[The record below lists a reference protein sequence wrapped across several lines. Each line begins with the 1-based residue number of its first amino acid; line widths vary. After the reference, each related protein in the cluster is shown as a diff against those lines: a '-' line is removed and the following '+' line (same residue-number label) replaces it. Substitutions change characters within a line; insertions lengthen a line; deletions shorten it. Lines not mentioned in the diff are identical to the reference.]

1 MTATAINVYPDPG
14 KVPAAVLAVLV
25 HLILFAVLFF
35 GVQWRSN
42 EPETVVVELWDRP
55 PAPVPTPT
63 PEAPPT
69 VTPEVNPEIQ
79 PEPPPQP
86 VVETKVEPKP
96 EPKPA
101 PKAISKPEPKPD
113 IALKEKLEKKRLE
126 ELKQREEQKKLD
138 EAKRKQAAREQVLK
152 EEQDRVRKETQLLK
166 AQQEATQEENRVRAQ
181 RAAASNKAVDEYV
194 NKIRSKIR
202 ANILVPD
209 GIIGNPEAD
218 FDVVQLP
225 SGDILSAKL
234 RKSSGY
240 AGYDTAVERAILKS
254 SPLPK
259 PDKPELFRREL
270 TLKFRPRDDN

>member
-1 MTATAINVYPDPG
+1 MTASAIDVYPDPG
-14 KVPAAVLAVLV
+14 KMPAAVLAILV
-25 HLILFAVLFF
+25 HLVLFAVLFF

-42 EPETVVVELWDRP
+42 EPEAVVVELWDRA
-55 PAPVPTPT
+55 PAPAPAPA

-69 VTPEVNPEIQ
+69 VVPEVKPEIQ
-79 PEPPPQP
+79 PEPLPQP
-86 VVETKVEPKP
+86 VVETRVEPKP
-96 EPKPA
+96 EPKPV
-101 PKAISKPEPKPD
+101 PKTKPEPKPD

-138 EAKRKQAAREQVLK
+138 DAKRKQTAREQVLK

-166 AQQEATQEENRVRAQ
+166 AQQEATQEENRVKAQ
-181 RAAASNKAVDEYV
+181 RAAASNKAVDDYV

-234 RKSSGY
+234 RKGSGY